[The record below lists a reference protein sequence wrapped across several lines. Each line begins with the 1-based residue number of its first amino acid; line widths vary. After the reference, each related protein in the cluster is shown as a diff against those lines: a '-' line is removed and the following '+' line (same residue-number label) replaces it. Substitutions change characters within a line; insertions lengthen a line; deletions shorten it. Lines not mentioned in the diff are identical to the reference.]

1 MKLLLLNLY
10 DNKKR
15 DAKLKLGINRF
26 DNKKIIVLTMF
37 AIMILSAVLIIPIM
51 FANNSVLLY
60 LVSAFFHKSL
70 EMLINRRISV

>member
-26 DNKKIIVLTMF
+26 DNKNSFDNVCDNDIIGCADYTNHVC
-37 AIMILSAVLIIPIM
+37 
-51 FANNSVLLY
+51 
-60 LVSAFFHKSL
+60 K
-70 EMLINRRISV
+70 